1 MKLRIELLSD
11 LCSGSGDV
19 YNSSVDTD
27 VVYDDYGFPYIPAKR
42 LKGCLR
48 EACLEL
54 MEFGAVGG
62 EEYES
67 LFGREGNQSS
77 RFTLGNAYLEEYEAM
92 IDDVRSVKDSVL
104 THPQRVLGLYTYVRT
119 QTAMT
124 PEGAAK
130 ENSLRTIRV
139 VKKGL
144 VFEADLQTG
153 EKEAKLL
160 RDIAGMV
167 RHIGMG
173 RTRGLGLIQM
183 QVISEEQKQDTTRE
197 RQEFTA
203 DRYRINYSVRLL
215 EPVVFKSAEGNQAR
229 TLRYIEGSKILG
241 MLAGILG
248 QSAYEEMMD
257 IIVSNAYVAREV
269 FGESGREV
277 RRCTPVRA
285 SLQKKKDQSY
295 VNDQMPV
302 MDMLFADGAVKA
314 QMTPVGALFVDDDGY
329 VADVETEI
337 NYHHRRPAD
346 KSVGRADGRGDS
358 AFYQLEGIRRGQ
370 IFAGYILADKEQ
382 TGKIYDVFTENR
394 NIRIGQGRTT
404 EYGAAYLTVE
414 DVKPVE
420 EAGTAKDQTEERI
433 HDFVLKLNAPTILYN
448 EYGVPSAEP
457 AVLRDYLA
465 EALGEADLRLNKSF
479 LRFET
484 VGGFNVTWNRRK
496 PVFTALGSGTVCLFH
511 SDQGVAAS
519 RLGNCFLGERV
530 SEGYGEFEF
539 VVVRPG
545 DQHVVLRRTDKT
557 SATGVLED
565 KGRHYRTD
573 VVRGLW
579 REQEKLRIEADAR
592 EDARTKENLRNR
604 EIDAV
609 IGKMILLGKTEET
622 PGGMK
627 SELEGV
633 EKTSN
638 QELALRLFKPIEDYI
653 RTYIEEN
660 GEELWNEKAVFRI
673 YSRAYLNQLKYQFR
687 PGREERRKQHG

>member
-27 VVYDDYGFPYIPAKR
+27 VVHDDYGFPYIPAKR

-54 MEFGAVGG
+54 VEFGAVSR

-67 LFGREGNQSS
+67 LFGRGGSQSS

-160 RDIAGMV
+160 PDVAGMV
-167 RHIGMG
+167 KHIGMG

-183 QVISEEQKQDTTRE
+183 QVISEEEKQDTNRE
-197 RQEFTA
+197 RREFTA
-203 DRYRINYSVRLL
+203 DRYRIDYSVRLL
-215 EPVVFKSAEGNQAR
+215 EPAVFKSAEGNQAR
-229 TLRYIEGSKILG
+229 TLKYIEGSRILG

-248 QSAYEEMMD
+248 QSAYGELMD
-257 IIVSNAYVAREV
+257 IIVSNAYIAREV
-269 FGESGREV
+269 FGKSGREV
-277 RRCTPVRA
+277 RRCIPVAA

-295 VNDQMPV
+295 VKDQMPV
-302 MDMLFADGAVKA
+302 MDMLFADGTVKE
-314 QMTPVGALFVDDDGY
+314 QMTPVGVLFVDEDGY

-346 KSVGRADGRGDS
+346 KAVGRADGRGDS

-370 IFAGYILADKEQ
+370 MFSGYILADREQ
-382 TGKIYDVFTENR
+382 AEKIYDALTEKR
-394 NIRIGQGRTT
+394 NIRIGQGRTA

-420 EAGTAKDQTEERI
+420 RTDTAKDQTEERI
-433 HDFVLKLNAPTILYN
+433 HDFVLKLNAPAILYN

-457 AVLRDYLA
+457 AVLREYLA
-465 EALGEADLRLNKSF
+465 EALGNSDLRLQKSF

-496 PVFTALGSGTVCLFH
+496 PVFTALGSGTVCFFH
-511 SDQGVAAS
+511 SDKGVAAS
-519 RLGNCFLGERV
+519 RLGNCFLGERI
-530 SEGYGEFEF
+530 SEGYGEVAVE
-539 VVVRPG
+539 RPG
-545 DQHVVLRRTDKT
+545 DQHVVLRRADKT
-557 SATGVLED
+557 SMIEGLENE
-565 KGRHYRTD
+565 GNHYRTD
-573 VVRGLW
+573 IVRGLW

-627 SELEGV
+627 SELEGI
-633 EKTSN
+633 EKTAKR
-638 QELALRLFKPIEDYI
+638 ELALRLFKPIEDYI

-660 GEELWNEKAVFRI
+660 GEKWWNEKAVFRI
-673 YSRAYLNQLKYQFR
+673 YNRAYLNQLKYQFR